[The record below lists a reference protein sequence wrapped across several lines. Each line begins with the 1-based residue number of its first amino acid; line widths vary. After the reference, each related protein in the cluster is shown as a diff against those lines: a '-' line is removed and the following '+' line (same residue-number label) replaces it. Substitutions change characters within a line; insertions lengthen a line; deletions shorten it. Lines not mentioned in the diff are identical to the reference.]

1 MRKHTV
7 LTLPEIENIIRGC
20 EYCNLAMIDQ
30 NGFPYV
36 VPMNFGYNEG
46 YIYLHSSKQG
56 RKIGILKSSPNVCLS
71 FSTDHQLRW
80 QNEDVAC
87 SYSMRFRSVIAFGK
101 AKFVEDLDC
110 KRSALEIIMKQYS
123 QRQFRFNEPAVKD
136 VAVIQV
142 VIEKIEGRVYGYETS
157 T

>member
-1 MRKHTV
+1 
-7 LTLPEIENIIRGC
+7 
-20 EYCNLAMIDQ
+20 
-30 NGFPYV
+30 
-36 VPMNFGYNEG
+36 
-46 YIYLHSSKQG
+46 
-56 RKIGILKSSPNVCLS
+56 
-71 FSTDHQLRW
+71 
-80 QNEDVAC
+80 
-87 SYSMRFRSVIAFGK
+87 MRFRSVIAFGK

>member
-56 RKIGILKSSPNVCLS
+56 RKIGILKSNPNVCLS